1 MHKYLHE
8 YGPAPGNY
16 EEEARNIFPYKTL
29 SPEQYAAHESHKWA
43 TFSFDDYIYKDAE
56 LNEWIHSLGDI
67 FFTEGAIETAR
78 KKHLTSAE
86 LEKIKQEENE
96 PF

>member
-8 YGPAPGNY
+8 YSPAPGRY
-16 EEEARNIFPYKTL
+16 EEEARKLFPYKTL
-29 SPEQYAAHESHKWA
+29 TPEQYAAHEAHKWGS
-43 TFSFDDYIYKDAE
+43 FSFDDYIYNDAE

-67 FFTEGAIETAR
+67 FFTEGAVEVAR
-78 KKHLTSAE
+78 KKFLAPPE
-86 LEKIKQEENE
+86 LDRIKQEENG